1 MFIYYTFVFRGV
13 SLDSQTLKGTTTI
26 GLVSSDGIVFA
37 TDRRASYGHFI
48 ASDRAQKSFNINDA
62 VGATVAG
69 SVGDAES
76 LMRLIQAEASLYEI
90 SNGEK
95 MSSKSI
101 ATLMANILQG
111 NKIFP
116 YLVQL
121 LIGGFDL
128 DEVKLFTLDPIG
140 GLIEEKMAATGSGSP
155 MAYGVLEQ
163 EYSENKT
170 VEDNIPIAVKA
181 LSSALKRDSAT
192 GDGMDVVVIT
202 KKGFRKYDDSE
213 VKTIADKV
221 VKKK

>member
-1 MFIYYTFVFRGV
+1 M
-13 SLDSQTLKGTTTI
+13 DSQTLTGTTTV
-26 GLVSSDGIVFA
+26 GLVCSDGLVFA

-48 ASDRAQKSFNINDA
+48 ASDRAQKSFNINDV

-76 LMRLIQAEASLYEI
+76 LMRLMQAEASLYEI
-90 SNGEK
+90 TNGEK
-95 MSSKSI
+95 MSANSV

-121 LIGGFDL
+121 LVGGFDS
-128 DEVKLFTLDPIG
+128 DEIKLYSLDPIG

-155 MAYGVLEQ
+155 MAYGVLEM
-163 EYSENKT
+163 EYSEDKS
-170 VEDNIPIAVKA
+170 VQDNVPIAIKA
-181 LSSALKRDSAT
+181 LNSALKRDSAT
-192 GDGMDVVVIT
+192 GDGIDVVTIT
-202 KKGFRKYDDSE
+202 KEAFRRYSDSE
-213 VKTIADKV
+213 VKSIAEKV

>member
-1 MFIYYTFVFRGV
+1 M
-13 SLDSQTLKGTTTI
+13 
-26 GLVSSDGIVFA
+26 GLVCTDGVVFA

-76 LMRLIQAEASLYEI
+76 LMRLMQAEASLYEI
-90 SNGEK
+90 ANGEK
-95 MSSKSI
+95 MSANSV

-121 LIGGFDL
+121 LVGGFEG
-128 DEVKLFTLDPIG
+128 DEIRLYSLDPIG

-155 MAYGVLEQ
+155 MAYGVLEM
-163 EYSENKT
+163 EYSENKS
-170 VEDNIPIAVKA
+170 VQDNVPIAVKA
-181 LSSALKRDSAT
+181 LNSALKRDSAT
-192 GDGMDVVVIT
+192 GDGIDVVTIT
-202 KKGFRKYDDSE
+202 KDGFKKYGDSE
-213 VKTIADKV
+213 VKSIAEKV

>member
-1 MFIYYTFVFRGV
+1 
-13 SLDSQTLKGTTTI
+13 LEPQTLKGTTTI
-26 GLVSSDGIVFA
+26 GLVCSDGVVFA

-48 ASDRAQKSFNINDA
+48 ASDRAQKAFNINDA

-90 SNGEK
+90 NSGEK
-95 MSSKSI
+95 MSAKSI
-101 ATLMANILQG
+101 STLMANILQG

-121 LIGGFDL
+121 LIGGFDGDQPRL
-128 DEVKLFTLDPIG
+128 YSLDPIG
-140 GLIEEKMAATGSGSP
+140 GLIEEKMASTGSGSP

-163 EYSENKT
+163 DYSENKT
-170 VEDNIPIAVKA
+170 VQENVPVAVKA

-202 KKGFRKYDDSE
+202 KQGFRKYDDNE
-213 VKTIADKV
+213 VKAIAESV

>member
-1 MFIYYTFVFRGV
+1 LRC

-26 GLVSSDGIVFA
+26 GLVCSDGVVFA

-62 VGATVAG
+62 VAATVAG

-76 LMRLIQAEASLYEI
+76 LMKLIQAEASLYEI
-90 SNGEK
+90 TNGEK
-95 MSSKSI
+95 MSANSV
-101 ATLMANILQG
+101 ANLMANILQG

-121 LIGGFDL
+121 LIGGFDGDAPRL
-128 DEVKLFTLDPIG
+128 YTLDPVG
-140 GLIEEKMAATGSGSP
+140 GLIEEKMASTGSGSP

-163 EYSENKT
+163 EYSENKS
-170 VEDNIPIAVKA
+170 VQDNVPIAVKA

-192 GDGMDVVVIT
+192 GDGMDVVVVT
-202 KKGFRKYDDSE
+202 KEGFKKYADGD
-213 VKTIADKV
+213 VKVIADKV
-221 VKKK
+221 VRKNAH